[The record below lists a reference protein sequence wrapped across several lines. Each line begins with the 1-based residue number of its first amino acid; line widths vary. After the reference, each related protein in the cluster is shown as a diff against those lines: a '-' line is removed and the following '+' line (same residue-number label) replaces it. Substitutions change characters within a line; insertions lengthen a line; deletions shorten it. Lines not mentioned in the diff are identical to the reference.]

1 MTVEEMFDAS
11 YMDDSTYPHL
21 GFNPAP
27 GVPAD
32 VEALEGVLNRTTQ
45 SMDEAGRLLGEMRD
59 VDSGVWVGDA
69 ADAFRTHF
77 NDKLVTDL
85 DNAQQSLTEAVGT
98 IQNWY
103 KDLTG
108 FKQTAQSLDQEA
120 AAAREALQNAKQ
132 ELAQAKSNPN
142 LGLIHDLFSDP
153 QAVQDAQSAYDQATA
168 ALNDAQAAEQQAQ
181 DDLNSIIKR
190 AQQLSQETESAARN
204 YASQL
209 ENATKGLAPHKP
221 GLFSRM
227 FSDITGALKSVGD
240 WVEQHANAIHSILS
254 TISAIAGL
262 IALCTPPPIDL
273 VAGGIALAASAGA
286 FAMDLANPQ
295 TRDALGGLLT
305 GHFTMKNLKAAAT
318 AGLDLAGAIPGVGS
332 ITKGL
337 DAAKDAEAAVRAGDV
352 GKMVMSGFEDAKSVP
367 ALVKN
372 LAGTGDDVLKSAVD
386 FAGDGGKL
394 ANIVHVNAHSVSL
407 PVSLGIGAVTKVVN
421 LGRDADNVFKV
432 SDDAAQ
438 NIELLWKGKGAVSSL
453 YSDAKK
459 VF

>member
-1 MTVEEMFDAS
+1 MTVEALFDPS

-32 VEALEGVLNRTTQ
+32 VEALEDVLSKTTQ
-45 SMDEAGRLLGEMRD
+45 SMDEAGRLLGEMRN

-120 AAAREALQNAKQ
+120 AAAREALENAQQ
-132 ELAQAKSNPN
+132 ELAQAQNNPN
-142 LGLIHDLFSDP
+142 LGLIHDVFSDP

-168 ALNDAQAAEQQAQ
+168 ALSDAQAAEQQAK
-181 DDLNSIIKR
+181 DDLNSIINR

-221 GLFSRM
+221 GMFSRM
-227 FSDITGALKSVGD
+227 CGDIAGALKSVGD

-254 TISAIAGL
+254 TISAIGGL
-262 IALCTPPPIDL
+262 LAFCTPPPIDF
-273 VAGGIALAASAGA
+273 VAGAVAMAASAGA

-295 TRDALGGLLT
+295 TRDAIGGLLS
-305 GHFTMKNLKAAAT
+305 GHITMKNLKAAAGT
-318 AGLDLAGAIPGVGS
+318 VTDLAGAIPGYGAV
-332 ITKGL
+332 TKGL
-337 DAAKDAEAAVRAGDV
+337 EAAKEVDNAAKAVGEATDV
-352 GKMVMSGFEDAKSVP
+352 VKSTSKI
-367 ALVKN
+367 A
-372 LAGTGDDVLKSAVD
+372 SI
-386 FAGDGGKL
+386 
-394 ANIVHVNAHSVSL
+394 IVEKTQSLSL
-407 PVSLGIGAVTKVVN
+407 PVSLGIKTVTKVVN
-421 LGRDADNVFKV
+421 LGRDAGDVFKV
-432 SDDAAQ
+432 SESAAENVQ
-438 NIELLWKGKGAVSSL
+438 LAWKAKGVAKAL
-453 YSDAKK
+453 YTDAKEAL
-459 VF
+459 

>member
-1 MTVEEMFDAS
+1 MTVEALFDAS
-11 YMDDSTYPHL
+11 YMDDTTYPHL

-32 VEALEGVLNRTTQ
+32 VEELEGVLNRTTQ
-45 SMDEAGRLLGEMRD
+45 SMDEAGRLLGEMRN
-59 VDSGVWVGDA
+59 VDSGVWVGEA

-77 NDKLVTDL
+77 NDNLVTEL

-108 FKQTAQSLDQEA
+108 FKQTAQALDQEA
-120 AAAREALQNAKQ
+120 AAAREALESAQQ
-132 ELAQAKSNPN
+132 ELSQAKSNPN
-142 LGLIHDLFSDP
+142 LGLIHDVFSDP

-227 FSDITGALKSVGD
+227 LGDIGGALKSVGD
-240 WVEQHANAIHSILS
+240 WIEQHANAIHSILS

-295 TRDALGGLLT
+295 TRAALGGLLT
-305 GHFTMKNLKAAAT
+305 GHFTMKNIEAASGT
-318 AGLDLAGAIPGVGS
+318 LLDLAGAIPGVGS
-332 ITKGL
+332 ISKGL
-337 DAAKDAEAAVRAGDV
+337 DAAKEADELTQAGRV
-352 GKMVMSGFEDAKSVP
+352 GKLVMNGFEDAKSVP
-367 ALVKN
+367 SLVKN

-386 FAGDGGKL
+386 FAGDSGKM
-394 ANIVHVNAHSVSL
+394 ANILHLNAHSISL

-421 LGRDADNVFKV
+421 LGRDADNAFKV

-438 NIELLWKGKGAVSSL
+438 NIELLWKTKGVASSL
-453 YSDAKK
+453 YHDAKEA
-459 VF
+459 F

>member
-1 MTVEEMFDAS
+1 MTVEALFDAS
-11 YMDDSTYPHL
+11 YMDDSTYPNL

-32 VEALEGVLNRTTQ
+32 VEELEGVLSRTTQ

-59 VDSGVWVGDA
+59 VNSGVWVGDA
-69 ADAFRTHF
+69 ADAFRSHF

-120 AAAREALQNAKQ
+120 AAAREALANAQQ
-132 ELAQAKSNPN
+132 ELSQAQSNPD
-142 LGLIHDLFSDP
+142 LGLIHDVFSDP
-153 QAVQDAQSAYDQATA
+153 QAVQDAQSAYDQATS

-181 DDLNSIIKR
+181 DDLNSILKR

-221 GLFSRM
+221 GMFSRM

-240 WVEQHANAIHSILS
+240 WIEAHANVIHSILS

-262 IALCTPPPIDL
+262 VALCTPPPIDL

-286 FAMDLANPQ
+286 FAMDLANPK
-295 TRDALGGLLT
+295 TRDAIGGLLT
-305 GHFTMKNLKAAAT
+305 GHFTMANIKAAAG

-332 ITKGL
+332 IGEGLKGAK
-337 DAAKDAEAAVRAGDV
+337 AAEEAGTTVIR
-352 GKMVMSGFEDAKSVP
+352 GFDIAKSVP
-367 ALVKN
+367 SLAKDLTGTADEALQASVKFADN
-372 LAGTGDDVLKSAVD
+372 TGKI
-386 FAGDGGKL
+386 
-394 ANIVHVNAHSVSL
+394 ANIIHANAHALSL

-432 SDDAAQ
+432 SDEAAQ
-438 NIELLWKGKGAVSSL
+438 NIELLWKTRGVASSL
-453 YSDAKK
+453 YHDAKEA
-459 VF
+459 F